1 MNITRQNWQKEF
13 NVKLLVQIV
22 NWTMF
27 VIGALATIS
36 LISQSDNGVAGNGM
50 SILVGIVWVIQSI
63 TTLFY
68 IHESEK

>member
-1 MNITRQNWQKEF
+1 M
-13 NVKLLVQIV
+13 KLLVQIV